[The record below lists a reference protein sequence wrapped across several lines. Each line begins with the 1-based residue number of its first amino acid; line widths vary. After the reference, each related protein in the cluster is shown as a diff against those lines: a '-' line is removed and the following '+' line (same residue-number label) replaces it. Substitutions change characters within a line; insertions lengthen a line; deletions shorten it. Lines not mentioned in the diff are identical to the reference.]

1 MIKHDGMNRCAY
13 IFLDE
18 SGNFDFSESGSR
30 YFVLTGV
37 SMRRPFPALR
47 TLDSYKH
54 DLLEAGRNIEY
65 FHCAHDRREVRNRV
79 FDLIAAHLN
88 DMRMDCLVTE
98 KSTVSANLRRDTHF
112 YPRMLGYLL
121 KHILSKELTTD
132 AKEIIVITDSI
143 PLHNRRHVIAKA
155 VKRALT
161 KMLPKTKKYRIMHH
175 SSRSHFG
182 LQVADYCCWAVFR
195 KWEQGDTTHFDR
207 IRPSLAS
214 EHQMLRKATRR
225 MLKKK

>member
-1 MIKHDGMNRCAY
+1 MSHCAY

-18 SGNFDFSESGSR
+18 SGNFDFSTSGSR

-37 SMRRPFPALR
+37 SMRRPFPALQA
-47 TLDSYKH
+47 LDSYKH
-54 DLLEAGRNIEY
+54 DLLETGRNVEY

-79 FDLIAAHLN
+79 FDLIAAHLG

-98 KSTVSANLRRDTHF
+98 KSTVSADLRRDTQF

-121 KHILSKELTTD
+121 KHILHKELTTD
-132 AKEIIVITDSI
+132 ANEIIVITDSI
-143 PLHNRRHVIAKA
+143 PLRNRRHVIAKA

-161 KMLPKTKKYRIMHH
+161 EMIPQTMKYRIMHH

-195 KWEQGDTTHFDR
+195 KWERGDTTHFDR

-214 EHQMLRKATRR
+214 EHQMIRKATRSNQ
-225 MLKKK
+225 KK